1 MKQKTLVILT
11 LITIFYLLGPYLSLR
26 AVPVIIDTTVRNQLI
41 DHDPIIINF
50 FPKLLEEAQA
60 KGIAIDAP
68 LNAHWNSNGHS
79 LAGEIILNYLI
90 EHDLLNKK

>member
-1 MKQKTLVILT
+1 MTKLKSCLLMVILVMHLKAT
-11 LITIFYLLGPYLSLR
+11 LGFGI
-26 AVPVIIDTTVRNQLI
+26 
-41 DHDPIIINF
+41 
-50 FPKLLEEAQA
+50 EEAQA